1 MLPVKIKYI
10 VTSQVDGEVPHLE
23 NLIEIR
29 SYNPL
34 MWTGILVYM

>member
-1 MLPVKIKYI
+1 MLPVKLKYI
-10 VTSQVDGEVPHLE
+10 VTSQVEDEVPHLD

-29 SYNPL
+29 SYNPF